1 MAVQREIA
9 IDANQHFR
17 RNPRMMKTRIAVMAL
32 ALSFMAT
39 AACCAANPHMGTWKL
54 NDAKSKI
61 APGMGKNTTVVYSE
75 QKDKIKVTVEGV
87 DKDGKPTHGVWVGQ
101 ADGKTYKMKGNLP
114 WDAAAYKVVNDH
126 TYGITTMKGGKV
138 RTTGTSTVSADGK
151 TRTVATE
158 GTDADGKKFK
168 SKAVFDKQ

>member
-1 MAVQREIA
+1 
-9 IDANQHFR
+9 
-17 RNPRMMKTRIAVMAL
+17 MMRIRIAVVIV
-32 ALSFMAT
+32 ALSFMAA
-39 AACCAANPHMGTWKL
+39 AACFAANPQMGTWKL
-54 NDAKSKI
+54 NEAKSKLP
-61 APGMGKNTTVVYSE
+61 AGMGKNNTVVYSE
-75 QKDKIKVTVEGV
+75 AKDKLKVTVDGV

-168 SKAVFDKQ
+168 SKAVFDKK